1 LKDSRV
7 GHLIDL
13 FERALEVPQLRR
25 TEFLEQL
32 GDDDASLRDE
42 LTSLLRAHESA
53 TDYFDNLAEA
63 AVSPAYAAVMCAAR
77 VRPLLAEVQGALG
90 TTYRILQEL
99 GGGMSRV
106 FLAEDT
112 RLDRKVVIKVL
123 PPEMAAG
130 ASAERFRYEIQLAA
144 QLQHPHIVPLLTSA
158 SAGSFLYY
166 TMPFVAGESLRGR
179 LARDGRLPIRDA
191 RTVWRDVLDA
201 LAYAHASGVVHRDI
215 KPGNILLA
223 GRHALITD
231 FGIARAMG
239 AAAGDPAET
248 GPSLTIGTPA
258 YMAPEQVS
266 GDGRTD
272 HRADIY
278 AAGLVMYEMLEGR
291 LPFACDSARQLTL
304 ARLTRNPSP
313 LTRPDCP
320 PELAALVMR
329 CLARAPAARPR
340 TVDALL
346 ADLEAIP
353 TMREPA
359 ATAGSARSRHPR
371 RARQRLEIDRFDH
384 SVIRQRSRRGE
395 EGRVPIFLPVLGA

>member
-1 LKDSRV
+1 LQDSRV
-7 GHLIDL
+7 CHLIDL
-13 FERALEVPQLRR
+13 FERALEVPQARR

-32 GDDDASLRDE
+32 CDDDASVRDE
-42 LTSLLRAHESA
+42 LISLLRAHEAA

-63 AVSPAYAAVMCAAR
+63 AVSPAYAAVMRAAR
-77 VRPLLAEVQGALG
+77 VRPLLEQVQAALAN
-90 TTYRILQEL
+90 TYRVLQEL

-106 FLAEDT
+106 FLAEET
-112 RLDRKVVIKVL
+112 KLDRKVVIKVL
-123 PPEMAAG
+123 PPEMATG
-130 ASAERFRYEIQLAA
+130 ASGERFRREIQLAA
-144 QLQHPHIVPLLTSA
+144 QLQHPHIVPLLTSD
-158 SAGSFLYY
+158 SAGCLLYY

-231 FGIARAMG
+231 FGIAQAMG
-239 AAAGDPAET
+239 AGVGDATET
-248 GPSLTIGTPA
+248 GPGLTIGTPA

-266 GDGRTD
+266 ADKRAGR
-272 HRADIY
+272 RVDIY

-291 LPFACDSARQLTL
+291 LPFACDSARELTL
-304 ARLTRNPSP
+304 ARLTQDPSP
-313 LTRPDCP
+313 ITRPACP

-340 TVDALL
+340 TVEALL
-346 ADLEAIP
+346 AELEAIP
-353 TMREPA
+353 ATREPA
-359 ATAGSARSRHPR
+359 ATAGSAR
-371 RARQRLEIDRFDH
+371 AQTGLKIDRFDH
-384 SVIRQRSRRGE
+384 LAIRQRSRRGE

>member
-1 LKDSRV
+1 LQDSRV

-13 FERALEVPQLRR
+13 FERALEVPQARR

-32 GDDDASLRDE
+32 GDHDASLRDE
-42 LTSLLRAHESA
+42 LISLLRAHEAA

-63 AVSPAYAAVMCAAR
+63 AVSPAYAAVMGAAR
-77 VRPLLAEVQGALG
+77 VRPLLAQVQAALG
-90 TTYRILQEL
+90 NTYRILQEL

-112 RLDRKVVIKVL
+112 KLDRKVVIKVL

-130 ASAERFRYEIQLAA
+130 ASAECFRREIQLVA

-158 SAGSFLYY
+158 SVGCLLYY
-166 TMPFVAGESLRGR
+166 TMPFVAGESLGAR
-179 LARDGRLPIRDA
+179 LARDGPLPIRDA
-191 RTVWRDVLDA
+191 RAIWRDVLDA
-201 LAYAHASGVVHRDI
+201 LAHAHASGVVHRDI

-223 GRHALITD
+223 ARHALITD
-231 FGIARAMG
+231 FGIAWAMG
-239 AAAGDPAET
+239 AAAGDAAET
-248 GPSLTIGTPA
+248 AQGLTSGTPA

-266 GDGRTD
+266 ADGRTD
-272 HRADIY
+272 HRVDIY
-278 AAGLVMYEMLEGR
+278 SAGLVMYEMLEGR
-291 LPFACDSARQLTL
+291 LPFACDSARQLIL
-304 ARLTRNPSP
+304 ARLTRDP
-313 LTRPDCP
+313 LPITRPDCP
-320 PELAALVMR
+320 PELAALAMR

-353 TMREPA
+353 ATREPA
-359 ATAGSARSRHPR
+359 AAAGSARSRNPR

-384 SVIRQRSRRGE
+384 SAIRQRG
-395 EGRVPIFLPVLGA
+395 